1 MRRDFPGSDYV
12 LPSIGDA
19 GWISDQRTE
28 IPNALRHS
36 QKKKSILNPEE
47 EKSYLIV
54 EFQYLRR
61 KNMLSQSTWVVL
73 SCHSDVDRFPI
84 IILEM
89 NYCLNLTLL
98 QFVPWQSKMFYCA
111 KEWEKKKKKVL
122 YSTALSKSNLILK
135 YKKIPFL
142 FKTATTLSFVFK

>member
-61 KNMLSQSTWVVL
+61 KNMLSQST
-73 SCHSDVDRFPI
+73 
-84 IILEM
+84 
-89 NYCLNLTLL
+89 
-98 QFVPWQSKMFYCA
+98 
-111 KEWEKKKKKVL
+111 
-122 YSTALSKSNLILK
+122 
-135 YKKIPFL
+135 
-142 FKTATTLSFVFK
+142 